1 MEASNYTPGTGCKEA
16 LSSLHHCGGGIGTKG
31 REVEMKGREKKGR
44 DTHGKKIR
52 TRRSGHPRVP
62 REDQDT
68 REFQTPRVLIQRK
81 SLEIFYRHSPS
92 MVRRQKEEE

>member
-62 REDQDT
+62 DT
-68 REFQTPRVLIQRK
+68 ARVDSAQITRDLLPTLTEHGQTPEGRGI
-81 SLEIFYRHSPS
+81 
-92 MVRRQKEEE
+92 EE